1 MLLCEAAQQGR
12 EKQMQ
17 RAATAAAA
25 AATRHHSLGWLDL
38 SSYYPG
44 PVAEGEPS
52 HRSHRH
58 HQHHHRQQQQQQQ
71 LSAFEAALLKLIRDE
86 ADASSRAP
94 ALLPLQTLQKL
105 QTLHT
110 QQPNVATDSSHTP
123 AASESVAD
131 SAGIALERMP
141 FGVRRAFSTRG
152 IISLWD
158 WQASLL
164 SSAPIVLDRG
174 NALVCLPSG
183 SGKSVAADLLLLH
196 CVLQRGRSAVLALPY
211 QSGVHEKVQTYE
223 GMVLSAGLWVESD
236 DGFSPSPQL
245 PPQQRPTLCVCT

>member
-1 MLLCEAAQQGR
+1 MFLSEAAQQGR

-17 RAATAAAA
+17 RAAAAAA
-25 AATRHHSLGWLDL
+25 AAAARHHSLGWLDL

-44 PVAEGEPS
+44 PRPCVAEGERS
-52 HRSHRH
+52 RRSHRH
-58 HQHHHRQQQQQQQ
+58 HQQQQQ
-71 LSAFEAALLKLIRDE
+71 LSAFEDTMLKLIRDE
-86 ADASSRAP
+86 ADASAQAP
-94 ALLPLQTLQKL
+94 APLPLQTLQKL
-105 QTLHT
+105 QTSP
-110 QQPNVATDSSHTP
+110 QPNVVTDSSHAA
-123 AASESVAD
+123 AASQ
-131 SAGIALERMP
+131 GITLEHMP

-164 SSAPIVLDRG
+164 SSASVVLDRR

-183 SGKSVAADLLLLH
+183 SGKSVAADLLLLD
-196 CVLQRGRSAVLALPY
+196 CVLHRGLSAVLALPY

-223 GMVLSAGLWVESD
+223 GMVLSAGLWVESH
-236 DGFSPSPQL
+236 DGLSPSPQL